1 MPSGLSTSSAGRA
14 LPLGRPKV
22 GRRFQAQTFWFDP
35 GNKFLNA
42 LFVAAFTT
50 TGTFAANA
58 EKEDKAAAAA
68 SKADAKK
75 EDRKAAAPAA
85 AASTKK

>member
-1 MPSGLSTSSAGRA
+1 MPSGLSTSSVGRA

-35 GNKFLNA
+35 GNKFLTA

-50 TGTFAANA
+50 TGTFA
-58 EKEDKAAAAA
+58 
-68 SKADAKK
+68 ADAKK

-85 AASTKK
+85 AASTKQ